1 MPKDTDDREI
11 VGAIIQGGRTFKR
24 GDEVAF
30 AASMKGRSVQHLID
44 NGTIKGDWA
53 GVNKKSAA
61 KSDRE
66 DDGAFKTTATTVVE
80 KDAVDLQKE
89 VDKQAAASTTDAPTK
104 SAKKKS
110 SKKKK

>member
-1 MPKDTDDREI
+1 MPKDTDNRKI
-11 VGAIIQGGRTFKR
+11 LGAVIQSGRIFKA

-30 AASMKGRSVQHLID
+30 AAAMKGRSVQHLID
-44 NGTIKGDWA
+44 NGTISGDWD
-53 GVNKKSAA
+53 GVNNKSAA

-66 DDGAFKTTATTVVE
+66 DDGAFKTTATTATE

-89 VDKQAAASTTDAPTK
+89 VDKQAAASTDAPT
-104 SAKKKS
+104 STKKKS